1 MRRNTNAE
9 REHLYLSTKI
19 QNMSTQLTLVICRG
33 YSCNK
38 TSPFV
43 KESVYIWP
51 GTAKA
56 RRFSSPAVM

>member
-1 MRRNTNAE
+1 MFVSFSEDT
-9 REHLYLSTKI
+9 T
-19 QNMSTQLTLVICRG
+19 NMSTQLTLVICRG

-43 KESVYIWP
+43 LKESVYIWT

-56 RRFSSPAVM
+56 RRFISPAGMENCTF